1 MTKKYSRYT
10 VYLVPTEIIV
20 SEDQNA
26 EDIAYDMLDDIDV
39 DIEEVE
45 YVEELTPEEVESA
58 IADGEIEEEKL

>member
-20 SEDQNA
+20 SEDQDA
-26 EDIAYDMLDDIDV
+26 EDIAYNMLDDMEV

-45 YVEELTPEEVESA
+45 YVEALTPEEVESA
-58 IADGEIEEEKL
+58 IADGEIVEEEL

>member
-20 SEDQNA
+20 SEDQDA
-26 EDIAYDMLDDIDV
+26 EDIAYNMLDDMEV

-45 YVEELTPEEVESA
+45 YVEALTPEEVKEA
-58 IADGEIEEEKL
+58 IADGEIVEEEL

>member
-20 SEDQNA
+20 AEDQDEQDVA
-26 EDIAYDMLDDIDV
+26 IDMLDDMEI

-45 YVEELTPEEVESA
+45 YVEALTPEEVKEA
-58 IADGEIEEEKL
+58 IADGEIVEKEL